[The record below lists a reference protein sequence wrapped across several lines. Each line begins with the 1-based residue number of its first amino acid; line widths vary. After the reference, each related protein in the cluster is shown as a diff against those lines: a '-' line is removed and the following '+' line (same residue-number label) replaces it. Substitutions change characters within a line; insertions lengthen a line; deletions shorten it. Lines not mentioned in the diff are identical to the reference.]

1 MGSGI
6 GVGTV
11 LLAGLDAKKSAELI
25 FAVGGA
31 LAVPEVDEETAE
43 ALDAALAG
51 LAMTV

>member
-6 GVGTV
+6 GLGTV

-25 FAVGGA
+25 EVVVGGA
-31 LAVPEVDEETAE
+31 FDVDE
-43 ALDAALAG
+43 ALDATLAG

>member
-6 GVGTV
+6 GFGTV

-25 FAVGGA
+25 EVVGGA
-31 LAVPEVDEETAE
+31 FDVDE
-43 ALDAALAG
+43 ALDATPAG

>member
-11 LLAGLDAKKSAELI
+11 LLAGLEAKKSAELI
-25 FAVGGA
+25 VVVVGGA
-31 LAVPEVDEETAE
+31 FAVPVVDEAE
-43 ALDAALAG
+43 ALDARLAG